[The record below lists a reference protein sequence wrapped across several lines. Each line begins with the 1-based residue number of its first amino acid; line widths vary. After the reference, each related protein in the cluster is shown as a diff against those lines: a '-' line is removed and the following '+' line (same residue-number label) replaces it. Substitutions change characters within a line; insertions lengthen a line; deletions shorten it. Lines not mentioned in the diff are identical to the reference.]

1 MVELRSKTIQGQI
14 TEIAGELQD
23 AASHLKNITQAL
35 SIFGS
40 ARIKQNDPLY
50 ALTIDISRKLASAG
64 FTIISGG
71 GPGIMEAANRG
82 AHEVNGHSIGLNIK
96 LPHETTNNPYQ
107 SQSIYFKYFV
117 SRKTTF
123 FMNSWAY
130 IIMPGGFGT
139 MDELFEALTLVQ
151 TGKANKAPII
161 LVGSEF
167 WSGLLDFIK
176 NGQLANGYISPKDL
190 DLISVTDDADEV
202 LKIVTEYYAKNHQN
216 PHCLGLC

>member
-1 MVELRSKTIQGQI
+1 MVETRSITIKGQI
-14 TEIAGELQD
+14 SEIADELQD
-23 AASHLKNITQAL
+23 AATHLKNVTQAV

-40 ARIKQNDPLY
+40 ARIKQDDPFY
-50 ALTIDISRKLASAG
+50 ILTTDISRKLASAG

-71 GPGIMEAANRG
+71 GPGIMEAANKG
-82 AHEVNGHSIGLNIK
+82 AHEVNGNSIGLNIK
-96 LPHETTNNPYQ
+96 LPNETTNNPFQ

-151 TGKANKAPII
+151 TGKANRAPIV
-161 LVGSEF
+161 LVGTSF
-167 WSGLLDFIK
+167 WTGLIEFIK
-176 NGQLANGYISPKDL
+176 NNLLGNGYISAKDI
-190 DLISVTDDADEV
+190 DLISVTDDADLV
-202 LKIVTEYYAKNHQN
+202 LDIVSTYYDEHHAN